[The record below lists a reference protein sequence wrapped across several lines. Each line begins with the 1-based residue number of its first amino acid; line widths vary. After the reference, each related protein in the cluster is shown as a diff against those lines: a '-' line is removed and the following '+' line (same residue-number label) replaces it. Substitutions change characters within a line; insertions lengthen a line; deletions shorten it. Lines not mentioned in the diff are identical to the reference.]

1 MNKSA
6 IAVEMRGIYKEFPGV
21 RANDGVEFETRWG
34 EIHALLGE
42 NGAGKTTLMKILSGI
57 YQPDTGEIF
66 IDGQPVKIK
75 SPKDAI
81 ALGVGM
87 VHQHFSLVD
96 VLTVTENVTLGGSQ
110 PRIWLNENELAR
122 QIQDLSKHYGLHIN
136 PKASI
141 WQLSLG
147 EQQRVE
153 IIKLLY
159 RGMGILILD
168 EPTSVLTPQEVD
180 SFLLTLRSLANEGK
194 SIIIITHKL
203 DEVLKIAD
211 RITVLRAG
219 KKVDTV
225 NTRDTTKPQLARMM
239 VNQEIDLFPVRPKE
253 RTTETGNLVLKLE
266 KVHAYSDRGLLALKD
281 VSLEV
286 RTSEIVGVAG
296 VSGNGQTE
304 LAEVICGLRKPTSGQ
319 VIINGDP
326 EASRTPISAINSGV
340 GHVPEDRLGVG
351 LVASLSVRENL
362 ILKGYRKPP
371 LSGRFSLNH
380 KSIDAFTKRLI
391 QMFGITPPNPDT
403 PVTLL
408 SGGNQQKVILSREI
422 TSDSKLLV
430 AVHPTIGLDIGATEF
445 VRTTLHEQRCSGAA
459 VLLISEDLDE
469 LLELSDRMAIMYD
482 GQIIGVVRPGEI
494 DIEKIGLMMAGEQI
508 ALE

>member
-1 MNKSA
+1 MEQGPK
-6 IAVEMRGIYKEFPGV
+6 AVEMRGIYKEFPGV
-21 RANDGVEFETRWG
+21 RANDGIDFETQWG

-57 YQPDTGEIF
+57 YQPDSGDIC
-66 IDGQPVKIK
+66 IDGQPAKIR

-81 ALGVGM
+81 ELGVGM

-96 VLTVTENVTLGGSQ
+96 VLTVTDNVNLGGSH
-110 PRIWLNENELAR
+110 PRVWLKEKEFAA
-122 QIQDLSKHYGLHIN
+122 QIQDLSKKYGLHIN
-136 PKASI
+136 PRAYI

-159 RGMGILILD
+159 RGTKILILD

-180 SFLLTLRSLANEGK
+180 SFLYTIRYLADEGK

-203 DEVLKIAD
+203 DEVLRVAD
-211 RITVLRAG
+211 RITVLRGG
-219 KKVDTV
+219 KKVETV
-225 NTRDTTKPQLARMM
+225 DAKGISKPKLARMM
-239 VNQEIDLFPVRPKE
+239 VGHETYLFTNRPKE
-253 RTTETGNLVLKLE
+253 EKTEPGDPVLELDE
-266 KVHAYSDRGLLALKD
+266 VRAFSDRGLLALKD
-281 VSLEV
+281 VSLKV
-286 RTSEIVGVAG
+286 HSSEILGVAG

-304 LAEVICGLRKPTSGQ
+304 LAEVVCGLRKPSSGQ

-326 EASRTPISAINSGV
+326 NASKTPISAIDAGV
-340 GHVPEDRLGVG
+340 GHVPEDRIGMG
-351 LVASLSVRENL
+351 LLPGLSVRENL

-371 LSGRFSLNH
+371 LSEGLRLNH
-380 KSIDAFTKRLI
+380 KAIIEFAWQLINLFSIN
-391 QMFGITPPNPDT
+391 PPNPET

-422 TSDSKLLV
+422 TGENKLLI
-430 AVHPTIGLDIGATEF
+430 AVHPTMGLDVAATEF
-445 VRTTLHEQRCSGAA
+445 VRTTLREQRRKGVA

-469 LLELSDRMAIMYD
+469 LLDLSDRLAVMYE
-482 GQIIGVVRPGEI
+482 GQIKGIIRPGEVS
-494 DIEKIGLMMAGEQI
+494 IEEIGLMMAGEQVT
-508 ALE
+508 L